1 MHSLSG
7 VTRCR
12 RGECWSRTGAKNGRP
27 TGRILAW
34 KIPITTSV
42 RERIRFT
49 VAWIT
54 SLRTLGPF
62 NYNGWIGALTT
73 EGQDLFTLIKHHQ
86 INGDKTSF
94 LQ

>member
-1 MHSLSG
+1 MLLSNWG
-7 VTRCR
+7 LKWPP
-12 RGECWSRTGAKNGRP
+12 RGAD
-27 TGRILAW
+27 LAW

-62 NYNGWIGALTT
+62 NYNGWVGALTT
-73 EGQDLFTLIKHHQ
+73 EGHDYFAKHHFVKFIIKHNKVCSV
-86 INGDKTSF
+86 I
-94 LQ
+94 